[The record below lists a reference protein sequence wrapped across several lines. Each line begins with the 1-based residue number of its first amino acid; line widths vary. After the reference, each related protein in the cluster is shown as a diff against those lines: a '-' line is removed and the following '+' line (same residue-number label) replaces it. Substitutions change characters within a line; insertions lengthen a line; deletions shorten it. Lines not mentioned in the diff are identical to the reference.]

1 VCLSV
6 SLSKK
11 MTANFYQWS
20 TEAQLEQF
28 KQYLVKHTPHT
39 TPFLGWLY
47 LGKIHKAHPI
57 ESNQIWCTHSDPL
70 NTSDTAIWIIDGGD
84 RIRIFVNVEIELNN
98 KPLTPEARDIIYNK
112 NKPTTNLPRCYVDDK
127 YQELYEKSLKEVTEV
142 IKTYSALHD
151 KKDVLY
157 HGLSTLWAPA
167 LYENFNVQFEDPC
180 FRYLKQA
187 SQHSIKSEQ
196 LDPTLKLA
204 DVSMKDIDTIK
215 AATKIDYPI
224 EYLKQCASVSTA
236 IKTNDKDERLAAWVL
251 THREMFVGVLQVLP
265 EWRRKGLANVLVDNI
280 GMKYIELFKEV
291 MPGTPLE
298 KLYFTATVESS
309 NMASAKLFDKMGWTL
324 TDPGV
329 IWILCKP
336 RD

>member
-1 VCLSV
+1 
-6 SLSKK
+6 
-11 MTANFYQWS
+11 MTADFYQWS

-70 NTSDTAIWIIDGGD
+70 NTSDIAVWIIDGGD

-98 KPLTPEARDIIYNK
+98 RPLTPEARDIIYNK

-127 YQELYEKSLKEVTEV
+127 YQELYEKSLKEVTE
-142 IKTYSALHD
+142 
-151 KKDVLY
+151 
-157 HGLSTLWAPA
+157 
-167 LYENFNVQFEDPC
+167 FEDPC

-196 LDPTLKLA
+196 LDPTLKLT

-224 EYLKQCASVSTA
+224 EYLQQCASVSTA

-291 MPGTPLE
+291 MPDTPLE
-298 KLYFTATVESS
+298 KLYFTATVESF
-309 NMASAKLFDKMGWTL
+309 NIASAKLFEKMGWTL